1 MPGSWGL
8 DRKGNGAFRHPRH
21 WSFLPPLVTR
31 RRLARP
37 SLLQDGAKMARHHLL
52 RWCDAPRP
60 PRKADLPA
68 QRPGISAGAAAALAS
83 PRGPRSAQH
92 HAADG
97 PAAQPAGSDDR
108 IGGGAR
114 EIAAGELP
122 GADSVMV
129 GEAEGGTDVVEVVH
143 VLPIV
148 APERVVAR
156 NVGAVT
162 IGGVSGED
170 ICGSEGGG
178 ESKW

>member
-1 MPGSWGL
+1 MTLATWRDTISI
-8 DRKGNGAFRHPRH
+8 DGA
-21 WSFLPPLVTR
+21 TR
-31 RRLARP
+31 RVRRG
-37 SLLQDGAKMARHHLL
+37 Q
-52 RWCDAPRP
+52 
-60 PRKADLPA
+60 DLPA
-68 QRPGISAGAAAALAS
+68 QRPGIRAGAAAAALAS

-129 GEAEGGTDVVEVVH
+129 GEAEGRADVVEVVH

-156 NVGAVT
+156 NIGAVT

-170 ICGSEGGG
+170 ICGSEGGAGRASGKIRMQKGKARSIEAPNVWDEIWRSG
-178 ESKW
+178 EAKAA